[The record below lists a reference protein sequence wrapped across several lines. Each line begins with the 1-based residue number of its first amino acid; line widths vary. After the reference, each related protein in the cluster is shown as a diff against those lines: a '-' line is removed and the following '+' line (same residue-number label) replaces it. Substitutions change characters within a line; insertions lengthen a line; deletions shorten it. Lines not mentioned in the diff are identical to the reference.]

1 MWVSCIAPGTVDT
14 PSVQRITSS
23 YDDPDAAR
31 QAMEDELQAGILHV
45 NSQGGAEV
53 DVPFAG
59 PKAAGYGPHEEGRA
73 AVHFSTEQVTV
84 YQDA

>member
-1 MWVSCIAPGTVDT
+1 MSCIAPGTVDT

-45 NSQGGAEV
+45 NSQT
-53 DVPFAG
+53 AG
-59 PKAAGYGPHEEGRA
+59 PRSTCRSPGRRPPA
-73 AVHFSTEQVTV
+73 TGRMRR
-84 YQDA
+84 DALPCTSPPSR